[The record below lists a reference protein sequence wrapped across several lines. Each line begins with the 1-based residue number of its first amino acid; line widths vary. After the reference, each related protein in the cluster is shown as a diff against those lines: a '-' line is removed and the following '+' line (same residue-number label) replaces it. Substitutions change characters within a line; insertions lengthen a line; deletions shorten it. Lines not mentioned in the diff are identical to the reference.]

1 MFTDE
6 RDKTEDETAAGP
18 DHAPAPRKSRHAGG
32 ADHAAIPPV
41 EPAKLEARFRL
52 IALDVDGTLLR
63 SDKRLS
69 PRVTQAVRRATEA
82 GVCVVLASA
91 RPPRSLSEIH
101 RFLKLDTLQINYN
114 GALVH
119 DPVSRRHIHHKPLPP
134 ELASRVVRH
143 ARRVDRDVVV
153 SLEILDKWYTDHVDE
168 TLPTETSKAFT
179 PDFIGPLESFLHVP
193 VTKIMLLATPDR
205 LGRIRGAVVKKF
217 GDELGLAVS
226 DPHLLQVIHPEA
238 DKARALALVAG
249 RYGILPSEVMAIG
262 DAPND
267 LTMLHWAGLG
277 VAVGNAWDNVRM
289 AADVVVP
296 PNDDDGVAHAIE
308 RFVLTP

>member
-6 RDKTEDETAAGP
+6 REDNEAEPPLGP
-18 DHAPAPRKSRHAGG
+18 DHAPTMRKPLAGG
-32 ADHAAIPPV
+32 ADHAALPPV
-41 EPAKLEARFRL
+41 EPAKLNARFRM

-69 PRVTQAVRRATEA
+69 PRVTQAVVRAADA
-82 GVCVVLASA
+82 GVAVVLASA
-91 RPPRSLSEIH
+91 RPPRSLRDIH
-101 RFLKLDTLQINYN
+101 RFLKLETLQINYN

-119 DPVSRRHIHHKPLPP
+119 DPISRKHVHHKPLPP
-134 ELASRVVRH
+134 ELASRVVKY
-143 ARRVDRDVVV
+143 ARRVDADVVV

-193 VTKIMLLATPDR
+193 VTKIMLLAKPHR
-205 LGRIRGAVVKKF
+205 LTRIRDAITKKF
-217 GDELGLAVS
+217 GDEVGLAVS
-226 DPHLLQVIHPEA
+226 DPHLLQIIHPEA
-238 DKARALALVAG
+238 DKARALAIVAG
-249 RYGILPSEVMAIG
+249 RYGIHPSEVMAIG

-267 LTMLHWAGLG
+267 LSMLHWAGLG
-277 VAVGNAWDNVRM
+277 VAVGNAWDSVRA
-289 AADVVVP
+289 AADIVVP

-308 RFVLTP
+308 HFVLTP